1 LVLVSD
7 GSEEIETVT
16 VVDVLRRAGAL
27 VELSKV
33 DKNLHIGDN
42 KLECTMSR
50 GVKLHADSHFSL
62 GHT

>member
-1 LVLVSD
+1 MISLKSFTPRFVYAQARFFTTNKSTNVLVLVSD

-33 DKNLHIGDN
+33 D
-42 KLECTMSR
+42 
-50 GVKLHADSHFSL
+50 
-62 GHT
+62 